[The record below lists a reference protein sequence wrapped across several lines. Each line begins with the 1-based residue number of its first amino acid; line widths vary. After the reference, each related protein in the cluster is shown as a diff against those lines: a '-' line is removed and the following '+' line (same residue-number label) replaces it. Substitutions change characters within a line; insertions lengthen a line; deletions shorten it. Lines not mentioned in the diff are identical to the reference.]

1 MTRAPTTY
9 WDYIKVEELLGLQTG
24 IEDSEDA
31 LSNDE
36 VMFIVVHQ
44 IDELWFKLVLREL
57 VSVRDLFAQEHVR
70 EQSLSSAVS
79 GIRRASLLFQQ
90 LSGHFAL
97 METLTT
103 RDYLAFR
110 DKLSPASGFQSAQMR
125 EIEILMG
132 LPESER
138 IALGHESYL
147 QALRYVDG
155 QPSPASERVEARLH
169 DRPTLRDAI
178 DDWLYRTPI
187 DGSTPDQAGDATR
200 VAAFVDSYLDAHR
213 RELVEIQAHAMAHAL
228 TEEDRDRLRRRY
240 DRELASAR
248 AWLEAGDV
256 VDTAASADAAATEKE
271 RARRSR
277 IRAALVFIE
286 SYRELPLLAWP
297 REVIDSIVALEQA
310 FTIFRQRHARMVER
324 VIGRRTG
331 TGGSAGVDYLD
342 KTALAYRV
350 FRDVWATRTVLLRK
364 AALPELDNAAMYG
377 FAGAAE

>member
-1 MTRAPTTY
+1 MTRTPTTY
-9 WDYIKVEELLGLQTG
+9 WEYIKVEELLGLQTG
-24 IEDSEDA
+24 IEGSEHD
-31 LSNDE
+31 LTNDE
-36 VMFIVVHQ
+36 VVFIVVHQ

-70 EQSLSSAVS
+70 EQSLSSAVG
-79 GIRRASLLFQQ
+79 GIRRAALLFQQ
-90 LSGHFAL
+90 LSGHFAV

-132 LPESER
+132 LPEAER

-147 QALRYVDG
+147 QALRYADG
-155 QPSPASERVEARLH
+155 RESPASRRVAARLG
-169 DRPTLRDAI
+169 DRPTLREAI
-178 DDWLYRTPI
+178 EEWLCRTPI
-187 DGSTPDQAGDATR
+187 DGSTPEQPDDAGR
-200 VAAFVDSYLDAHR
+200 VAGFVDGYLAAHR
-213 RELVEIQAHAMAHAL
+213 REVVEIQAHAVAHAL
-228 TEEDRDRLRRRY
+228 TTEDRERLHQRY
-240 DRELASAR
+240 ERELESAR
-248 AWLEAGDV
+248 AWLEARDVDDGD
-256 VDTAASADAAATEKE
+256 A

-277 IRAALVFIE
+277 IRAGLVFIE

-342 KTALAYRV
+342 KTAITYRV

-364 AALPELDNAAMYG
+364 AALPALTNAAMYG
-377 FAGAAE
+377 FAGATD

>member
-1 MTRAPTTY
+1 MTRPPTTY
-9 WDYIKVEELLGLQTG
+9 WEYIKVEELLGLQTG
-24 IEDSEDA
+24 IAATEGE
-31 LSNDE
+31 LSNEE
-36 VMFIVVHQ
+36 VVFIVVHQ
-44 IDELWFKLVLREL
+44 IDELWFKLILREL
-57 VSVRDLFAQEHVR
+57 VTVRDLFAQEHVR
-70 EQSLSSAVS
+70 EQSLSSAVG
-79 GIRRASLLFQQ
+79 GIRRAALLFQQ
-90 LSGHFAL
+90 ASGHFAL

-132 LPESER
+132 LPDSER

-147 QALRYVDG
+147 QALRFADG
-155 QPSPASERVEARLH
+155 RPSPALHRVEARLQ
-169 DRPTLRDAI
+169 DRPTLREAI
-178 DDWLYRTPI
+178 DEWLHRTPI
-187 DGSTPDQAGDATR
+187 DGSTPDLADDVAG
-200 VAAFVDSYLDAHR
+200 VAAFVDAYTAAHR
-213 RELVEIQAHAMAHAL
+213 RELTGIQAHAVEHAL
-228 TEEDRDRLRRRY
+228 TEPDRERLRQRY
-240 DRELASAR
+240 EREIDAAR
-248 AWLEAGDV
+248 AWLEAAEV
-256 VDTAASADAAATEKE
+256 EDAAE

-342 KTALAYRV
+342 KTAVTYRV

-364 AALPELDNAAMYG
+364 AALPALQHAAMYG
-377 FAGAAE
+377 FASAAD